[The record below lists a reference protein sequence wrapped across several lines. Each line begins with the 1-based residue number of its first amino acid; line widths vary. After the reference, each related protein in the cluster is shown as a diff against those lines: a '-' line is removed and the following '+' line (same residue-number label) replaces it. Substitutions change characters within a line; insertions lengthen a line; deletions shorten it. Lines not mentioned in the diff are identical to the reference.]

1 MRSSLLKVTVG
12 PIFALTFYA
21 LPLLSEICAS
31 TASAETP
38 STAQEQV
45 EKTAVD
51 HALSEESDAFG
62 RGDLSAFVQHFDV
75 PFVRISSQGVKVC
88 PTLSEIEAFYGGL
101 LRDLRARGYSHSTRS
116 ELHVKLLD
124 QTTALAS
131 AVFVRHKTDGS
142 ELETIGATYV
152 LRKTEGEWKIAVVMG
167 HPPANVIRA
176 D

>member
-1 MRSSLLKVTVG
+1 MQSSFLKVTVG
-12 PIFALTFYA
+12 PIFALTLYA
-21 LPLLSEICAS
+21 LPFVSEICAS
-31 TASAETP
+31 TASAEP
-38 STAQEQV
+38 QSAEQEQA

-51 HALSEESDAFG
+51 HALRDYNDAFG
-62 RGDLSAFVQHFDV
+62 RGDLSAIGQHCNV
-75 PFVRISSQGVKVC
+75 PFVRISPQGVEVL
-88 PTLSEIEAFYGGL
+88 PTMSEIEAFYGGV
-101 LRDLRARGYSHSTRS
+101 LRDLRERGYSHSIRS

-131 AVFVRHKTDGS
+131 TVFVRHKTDGS

-152 LRKTEGEWKIAVVMG
+152 LRKTEGEWKIVVIIR

>member
-1 MRSSLLKVTVG
+1 MQSSFLKVTVG

-21 LPLLSEICAS
+21 LPPVGEICAS
-31 TASAETP
+31 TASAEP
-38 STAQEQV
+38 QSAEQEKA
-45 EKTAVD
+45 EKIAVD
-51 HALSEESDAFG
+51 HALRDYNDAFG
-62 RGDLSAFVQHFDV
+62 RGDVSAVGQHCNV
-75 PFVRISSQGVKVC
+75 PFVVISSQEVKVL
-88 PTLSEIEAFYGGL
+88 PTMSDIEARYAGI
-101 LRDLRARGYSHSTRS
+101 LRDLRERGYSHSIRS

-142 ELETIGATYV
+142 ELETIGVTYV
-152 LRKTEGEWKIAVVMG
+152 LRKTEGEWKIAVIMR

>member
-1 MRSSLLKVTVG
+1 MQSSFLKVTVG

-21 LPLLSEICAS
+21 LPLVSDICAS
-31 TASAETP
+31 TASAETQ
-38 STAQEQV
+38 STEQEQA

-51 HALSEESDAFG
+51 HALRDYNDAFG
-62 RGDLSAFVQHFDV
+62 RGDVSAIGQHCNV
-75 PFVRISSQGVKVC
+75 PFVVISSQEVKVL
-88 PTLSEIEAFYGGL
+88 PTMSDIEARYAGL
-101 LRDLRARGYSHSTRS
+101 LRDLRERGYSHSIWS

-131 AVFVRHKTDGS
+131 AVVVRHKTDGS
-142 ELETIGATYV
+142 ELETIGVTYV
-152 LRKTEGEWKIAVVMG
+152 LRKTEGEWKIVLNMR